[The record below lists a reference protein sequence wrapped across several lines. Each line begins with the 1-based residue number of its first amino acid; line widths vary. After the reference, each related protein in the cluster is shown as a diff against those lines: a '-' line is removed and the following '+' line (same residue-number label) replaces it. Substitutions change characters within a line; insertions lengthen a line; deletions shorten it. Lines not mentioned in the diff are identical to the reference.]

1 MTKKTRQKQ
10 TPCYKG
16 KVGWCGLGAM
26 GSVMAPHLL
35 AVADNLLGYD
45 VNPEVWRSTLF
56 SPQFERAQQLTDLAQ
71 TDTLITMLP
80 DGPAVRSVCETIL
93 RAGFSG
99 TIIDMSSCH
108 PQDSL
113 SLADDITAAGS
124 CFIDAPVSGGV
135 AKATSAELMIMAGG
149 KGADIRRVQAL
160 LTTMG
165 VLQHVGPASAGHAM
179 KALNNYV
186 SAAGLLASFQALAT
200 AKAAGISPETFLK
213 VINSSTGRN
222 NTTEVKL
229 EKFVLPATFN
239 SGFALQLMAKD
250 VNIARELIEAAGCNT
265 PVTSALA
272 ACLDAAVSS
281 LGQNA
286 DHTALFS
293 YVTEQPDAEGLNR

>member
-1 MTKKTRQKQ
+1 MIQKLRRMQKGLHTK
-10 TPCYKG
+10 

-35 AVADNLLGYD
+35 AVTDNLIGYD
-45 VNPEVWRSTLF
+45 VNPHVWQTALLN
-56 SPQFERAQQLTDLAQ
+56 PDLKRAEQLTDLAQ

-80 DGPAVRSVCETIL
+80 DGPAVRSVCGAVL
-93 RAGFSG
+93 SAGFSG

-113 SLADDITAAGS
+113 SLADDITAEGS

-149 KGADIRRVQAL
+149 EGDDIRGVQTL
-160 LTTMG
+160 LTAMG
-165 VLQHVGPASAGHAM
+165 NLQHVGPVGAGHAM

-200 AKAAGISPETFLK
+200 AKDAGISPETFIK

-229 EKFVLPATFN
+229 EKFVLPETFN

-250 VNIARELIEAAGCNT
+250 VNIARELIEAAGYTT
-265 PVTSALA
+265 PVTPALA
-272 ACLDAAVSS
+272 ACLDSAVSA
-281 LGQNA
+281 LGQQA
-286 DHTALFS
+286 DHTALYS
-293 YVTEQPDAEGLNR
+293 YITDEPDAEGLDK

>member
-1 MTKKTRQKQ
+1 MTQKIDQ
-10 TPCYKG
+10 TQTCRFTG

-45 VNPEVWRSTLF
+45 VNPQVWQTALF
-56 SPQFERAQQLTDLAQ
+56 NPELQRAQELTDLAQ
-71 TDTLITMLP
+71 MDTLITMLP
-80 DGPAVRSVCETIL
+80 DGPAVRSVCETVL

-108 PQDSL
+108 PRDSL

-135 AKATSAELMIMAGG
+135 SKAASAELMIMAGG
-149 KGADIRRVQAL
+149 KDGDIRRSQAL

-165 VLQHVGPASAGHAM
+165 SLHHVGPVGAGHAM

-200 AKAAGISPETFLK
+200 AKAAGISPETFIE
-213 VINSSTGRN
+213 VINGSTGRN

-229 EKFVLPATFN
+229 EKFVLPETFN
-239 SGFALQLMAKD
+239 SGFALRLMAKD
-250 VNIARELIEAAGCNT
+250 VNIACELINAAGYSTTTT
-265 PVTSALA
+265 PALA
-272 ACLDAAVSS
+272 ACLDAALSA
-281 LGQNA
+281 LGQQA
-286 DHTALFS
+286 DHTALYS
-293 YVTEQPDAEGLNR
+293 YVTENQTLKA

>member
-1 MTKKTRQKQ
+1 MTQKMKQMQ
-10 TPCYKG
+10 TSNYTG

-35 AVADNLLGYD
+35 PVTENLLGYD
-45 VNPEVWRSTLF
+45 ANPQVWRTDLF
-56 SPQFERAQQLTDLAQ
+56 SPELKRAQQLTDLAQ

-80 DGPAVRSVCETIL
+80 DGAAVRSVCETVL

-113 SLADDITAAGS
+113 SLANDITAEGS

-135 AKATSAELMIMAGG
+135 AKAISAELMIMAGG
-149 KGADIRRVQAL
+149 NDDDIQGVKAL
-160 LTTMG
+160 LTVMG
-165 VLQHVGPASAGHAM
+165 NLQHVGPVGAGHVM

-200 AKAAGISPETFLK
+200 AKDSGISPETFIK

-229 EKFVLPATFN
+229 EKFVLPETFN

-250 VNIARELIEAAGCNT
+250 VNIASELIEAAGYTT
-265 PVTSALA
+265 PVTPALA
-272 ACLDAAVSS
+272 ACLHSAVSA
-281 LGQNA
+281 LGQQA
-286 DHTALFS
+286 DHTALYS
-293 YVTEQPDAEGLNR
+293 YVTDKPDAEGLNK

>member
-1 MTKKTRQKQ
+1 MTRKIKQ
-10 TPCYKG
+10 TQTRRYKG

-35 AVADNLLGYD
+35 TVTDDLLGYD
-45 VNPEVWRSTLF
+45 VDTKVWKTNLF
-56 SPQFERAQQLTDLAQ
+56 SSEIRRAQHLIDLAQ
-71 TDTLITMLP
+71 TETLITMLP
-80 DGPAVRSVCETIL
+80 DGLAVRSVCETVL

-113 SLADDITAAGS
+113 NLSDDIIAAGS

-135 AKATSAELMIMAGG
+135 AKASSAELMIMAGG
-149 KGADIRRVQAL
+149 KDDDIRGIQAL
-160 LTTMG
+160 LTAMG
-165 VLQHVGPASAGHAM
+165 NLQHVGPTGAGHAM

-200 AKAAGISPETFLK
+200 AIAAGISPETFIK

-229 EKFVLPATFN
+229 EKFVLPETFN
-239 SGFALQLMAKD
+239 SGFALKLLAKD
-250 VNIARELIEAAGCNT
+250 VNIARELIDDAGYA
-265 PVTSALA
+265 TSATAALA
-272 ACLDAAVSS
+272 ACLDAAVFT
-281 LGQNA
+281 LGQQA
-286 DHTALFS
+286 DHTAL
-293 YVTEQPDAEGLNR
+293 YTYITDKPDAKGFNR

>member
-1 MTKKTRQKQ
+1 MKQKIRRMQTRLHAK
-10 TPCYKG
+10 

-35 AVADNLLGYD
+35 PVTKNLLGYD
-45 VNPEVWRSTLF
+45 ANPQVWRTNLF
-56 SPQFERAQQLTDLAQ
+56 SPELKRAQQLTDLAQ

-80 DGPAVRSVCETIL
+80 DGPAVRSVCETVL

-113 SLADDITAAGS
+113 GLANDITAEGS

-135 AKATSAELMIMAGG
+135 AKAISSELMIMAGG
-149 KGADIRRVQAL
+149 NDDDIQGVKAL
-160 LTTMG
+160 LTVMG
-165 VLQHVGPASAGHAM
+165 NLQHVGPVGAGHAM

-200 AKAAGISPETFLK
+200 AKDSGISPETFIR

-229 EKFVLPATFN
+229 EKFVLPETFN

-250 VNIARELIEAAGCNT
+250 VNIASELIEAAGYTT
-265 PVTSALA
+265 PVTPALA
-272 ACLDAAVSS
+272 ACLHSAVSA
-281 LGQNA
+281 LGQQA
-286 DHTALFS
+286 DHTALYS
-293 YVTEQPDAEGLNR
+293 YVTDKPDAEGLNK

>member
-1 MTKKTRQKQ
+1 
-10 TPCYKG
+10 
-16 KVGWCGLGAM
+16 
-26 GSVMAPHLL
+26 MAPHLL
-35 AVADNLLGYD
+35 AVTDRLLGYD
-45 VNPEVWRSTLF
+45 INQQVWQTASL
-56 SPQFERAQQLTDLAQ
+56 SKKLERAHRITDLAQ
-71 TDTLITMLP
+71 TSTIITMLP
-80 DGPAVRSVCETIL
+80 DGLAVRAVCETVL

-113 SLADDITAAGS
+113 SLANKIVAAGS

-135 AKATSAELMIMAGG
+135 AKAASAELMIMAGG
-149 KGADIRRVQAL
+149 KDSEIREVQSLLNAL
-160 LTTMG
+160 G
-165 VLQHVGPASAGHAM
+165 NLQHVGPAGAGHTM

-200 AKAAGISPETFLK
+200 AKAAGISPETFVD

-229 EKFVLPATFN
+229 KKFVLPAIFN

-250 VNIARELIEAAGCNT
+250 VDIARELIEAAGYTT
-265 PVTSALA
+265 PTTPALA
-272 ACLDAAVSS
+272 ECLDAAVAA
-281 LGQNA
+281 LGQKA

-293 YVTEQPDAEGLNR
+293 YITGKPHAKDLSR